1 MCLVKWKKDR
11 RNRGKERR
19 ANRKR
24 EIEKEAGGRRR
35 RGDDEGREKRW
46 GEISRGRRNEGR
58 KRREKGKDTGGEK
71 CISKAKSL
79 LVNSEADHSP
89 LLSMRVKHGA
99 ILSWKPLS

>member
-35 RGDDEGREKRW
+35 RGDYEGREKR
-46 GEISRGRRNEGR
+46 
-58 KRREKGKDTGGEK
+58 
-71 CISKAKSL
+71 
-79 LVNSEADHSP
+79 
-89 LLSMRVKHGA
+89 
-99 ILSWKPLS
+99 